1 MPQMV
6 IERRSSPWQATPG
19 APNVRGKAPVSAGS
33 LLGVVW
39 KLALVGLLVLGGW
52 LAWQKAPAIWSKIRL
67 NADVE
72 SASVFFIRQIPRSVA
87 SEAELQR
94 AIAVAVEDKLKSYLA
109 YKARWYVA
117 YGPRGDELK
126 IVRDDDF
133 LVPDRTFF
141 TRTVDRARR
150 ESDVPGT
157 ELQDLSFPRGA
168 QTRIVSVAGEPWVV
182 IAGWSENG
190 R

>member
-6 IERRSSPWQATPG
+6 IERRSSPWQTTPG
-19 APNVRGKAPVSAGS
+19 APSVRGKAPVSAGS

-39 KLALVGLLVLGGW
+39 KLAIVGVLVLGGW
-52 LAWQKAPAIWSKIRL
+52 LAWQKAPGIWSSIRL
-67 NADVE
+67 NSDVE
-72 SASVFFIRQIPRSVA
+72 SASVFFIRQIPRSVG
-87 SEAELQR
+87 SEAELKH
-94 AIAVAVEDKLKSYLA
+94 AITAASEDKLKSYLA

-126 IVRDDDF
+126 TVRDDDF
-133 LVPDRTFF
+133 LTQDRTFF
-141 TRTVDRARR
+141 ARTVDRARR

-168 QTRIVSVAGEPWVV
+168 QTRIVSVGGTPWVV
-182 IAGWSENG
+182 VAGWTEAG